1 MNLQQLRYL
10 VGVFDSGS
18 MSAAARSLNVTQPVI
33 SRSIRDFERE
43 HGMKVFALSGR
54 RLIATEVGTSV
65 IASARLA
72 LAAIDEVAE
81 TARKPRQETE
91 LSVATTPTTGALL
104 ALAVGQLCSD
114 DRELMLRLRRAN
126 DTAEAAEMVCQGN
139 AELAFGVTS
148 QFAEWQE
155 LTVIPLGEIE
165 VVLASPMATELP
177 DPVSWGDL
185 GELPLITPQPTSDL
199 HRDIEERV
207 RLSAGRT
214 QRSSLVSDDRTCW
227 ITAAQ
232 AGIGSFI
239 TYGPVIEGVSGIEIR
254 TFREPESVTV
264 GFAHRP
270 SAISPLAARLIELA
284 RSSRIFSSG
293 SQGSRNVGD
302 ELGTPIPATPR

>member
-1 MNLQQLRYL
+1 MNIQQLRYL
-10 VGVFDSGS
+10 VGVIDSGS
-18 MSAAARSLNVTQPVI
+18 MSAAARALNVTQPVI

-54 RLIATEVGTSV
+54 RLIATEAGTSV
-65 IASARLA
+65 IASARRA

-91 LSVATTPTTGALL
+91 LPVATTPTTGALL
-104 ALAVGQLCSD
+104 ALALGQLGSD
-114 DRELMLRLRRAN
+114 DPELRVRLRRAN
-126 DTAEAAEMVCQGN
+126 DTAEAAEMVLQGN
-139 AELAFGVTS
+139 AELAFGVMS
-148 QFAEWQE
+148 QFAQWQE

-165 VVLASPMATELP
+165 VVLASPIATELP

-185 GELPLITPQPTSDL
+185 GELPLITPLPTSDL
-199 HRDIEERV
+199 QRDIEERV

-239 TYGPVIEGVSGIEIR
+239 TYGPVIEGVPGIEIR
-254 TFREPESVTV
+254 RFREAESVTV
-264 GFAHRP
+264 GFAHRGF
-270 SAISPLAARLIELA
+270 AISPFAARLIHLV

-293 SQGSRNVGD
+293 SQGSQSVGD
-302 ELGTPIPATPR
+302 ELDTPIPAMP

>member
-1 MNLQQLRYL
+1 MNIQQLRYL
-10 VGVFDSGS
+10 VGVIDSGS

-54 RLIATEVGTSV
+54 RLIATEAGTSV
-65 IASARLA
+65 IASARRA

-91 LSVATTPTTGALL
+91 LPVATTPTTGALL
-104 ALAVGQLCSD
+104 ALALGQLGSD
-114 DRELMLRLRRAN
+114 DPELRVRLRRAN
-126 DTAEAAEMVCQGN
+126 DTAEAAEMVRQGN
-139 AELAFGVTS
+139 AELAFGVMS
-148 QFAEWQE
+148 QFAQWQE

-165 VVLASPMATELP
+165 VVLASPIATELP

-185 GELPLITPQPTSDL
+185 GELPLITPLPTSDL

-239 TYGPVIEGVSGIEIR
+239 TYGPVIEGVPGIEIR
-254 TFREPESVTV
+254 RFREAESVTV
-264 GFAHRP
+264 GFAHRH
-270 SAISPLAARLIELA
+270 SAISPFAARLIHLV

-293 SQGSRNVGD
+293 SQGSQKR
-302 ELGTPIPATPR
+302 RR